1 MFGRK
6 KDDLVLRARKIN
18 QVLEELGI
26 GEHSQ
31 TGKELRGAIA
41 LELLGEEHP
50 VMEKYSK
57 AVFLKSVNSDEMKRM
72 LEMLREEGLLNK
84 KGAAMLEDKSESK
97 K

>member
-1 MFGRK
+1 MGFFKK
-6 KDDLVLRARKIN
+6 KDDSMVSRARKIN

-26 GEHSQ
+26 SEHSQ

-57 AVFLKSVNSDEMKRM
+57 AVFLKTVDNDEMKRL
-72 LEMLREEGLLNK
+72 LELLREEGLLNK
-84 KGAAMLEDKSESK
+84 KGAKLIENQQQK
-97 K
+97 